1 MSSPAAA
8 SAEVLWEASAEDTT
22 ATLSVGVALDTE
34 PVAAGTAVGALMDP
48 ARVLFFGATMT
59 LL

>member
-22 ATLSVGVALDTE
+22 ATLSVGVPLDT
-34 PVAAGTAVGALMDP
+34 VAAGTAAGALMDA
-48 ARVLFFGATMT
+48 ARALFFGATMT